1 MHTSRRSSKSP
12 MHTALIKSHASI
24 RQQKRIMC
32 TGFADQGGV
41 DAWAYKGLGQ
51 DIPNCAYYLNK
62 KLPIVAYATVQMQ
75 SNAIQVAGAASASP
89 TPTPP
94 PGSATP
100 TTPTTPLTPA
110 PNTPTTPAPAPVA
123 PTPAP
128 DTPAVPTPAPVA
140 GVTTPEEPI
149 ACEAASVAPANTMAL
164 MGPMTQKQTLLWQQA
179 LQQKQMA
186 QLIKPQASIILPGPI
201 PLPIPAPI
209 IGGPKPIPVDPTD
222 PGGPTYTSGPKLPT
236 FPVITPPISILPI
249 IIGIINICI
258 PKSPTADSLTKAHK
272 DAAGDK
278 TKPGYGGQCKPDQ
291 FDDLDSK
298 KNQACN
304 AATSQGGCKP
314 ASGSGVI
321 TIDVDKAN
329 AWDNCAATRNNLAK
343 SCFMGGD
350 SEHENEIKKAKQV
363 AEQCR
368 TGIKQ

>member
-1 MHTSRRSSKSP
+1 
-12 MHTALIKSHASI
+12 
-24 RQQKRIMC
+24 MC

-75 SNAIQVAGAASASP
+75 SNAIQMVAGAAPASP
-89 TPTPP
+89 TSPTTP
-94 PGSATP
+94 TP
-100 TTPTTPLTPA
+100 TTPTTPSIPTTPLQPFPEPPIAPVTPA
-110 PNTPTTPAPAPVA
+110 PVVAIAPTTPAE
-123 PTPAP
+123 PTP
-128 DTPAVPTPAPVA
+128 DQ
-140 GVTTPEEPI
+140 PI
-149 ACEAASVAPANTMAL
+149 ACEAASAAGNTQVL
-164 MGPMTQKQTLLWQQA
+164 MGPMTQQQTMVWQQA
-179 LQQKQMA
+179 ILQKQLQAA
-186 QLIKPQASIILPGPI
+186 QQIKPQATIILLGPV

-209 IGGPKPIPVDPTD
+209 TIGPKPIPVDPTD
-222 PGGPTYTSGPKLPT
+222 PRGPIYTPSPTLPT
-236 FPVITPPISILPI
+236 FPIITPPISILPI
-249 IIGIINICI
+249 VVGIINICI

-298 KNQACN
+298 KNQACK

-314 ASGSGVI
+314 ASGNGVI
-321 TIDVDKAN
+321 IIDIDKAN
-329 AWDNCAATRNNLAK
+329 VCDNCAAARDNIAK

-350 SEHENEIKKAKQV
+350 KTHLDEIKKAKGV
-363 AEQCR
+363 AETCR